1 MSLSKLVLT
10 RGEQNQSDTAMAVAH
25 RLPGRKIQYLDSQS
39 ALLLASASHTTT
51 TDLLGYLQVST
62 AYSKRCLARVFLLAE
77 WLTFNGA

>member
-51 TDLLGYLQVST
+51 TDLLGYLQVSI
-62 AYSKRCLARVFLLAE
+62 AYSKRCLARLFLLAE